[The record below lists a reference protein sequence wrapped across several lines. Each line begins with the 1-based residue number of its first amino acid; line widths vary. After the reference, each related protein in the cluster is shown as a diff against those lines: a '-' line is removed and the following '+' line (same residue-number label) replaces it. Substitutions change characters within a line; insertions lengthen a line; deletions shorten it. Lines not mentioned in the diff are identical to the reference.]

1 MPRRKDI
8 KKVLMIGSGPIVIGQ
23 ACEFDY
29 SGSQACKALREEGY
43 FTILVNSNPATI
55 MTDPGMADVTYIE
68 PLTVEMVTKII
79 AKERPDAILP
89 TLGGQTGLNLA
100 FFLMKEGVLKK
111 YGVESIG
118 ASVKAI
124 SCAEDRELFKKAMQE
139 IGVDVPKSGIAISVE
154 EGMKIGLGIGFPL
167 ILRPAYC
174 LGGSG
179 GSIAYNK
186 EELEKFLAKGL
197 ETSPVHQILVEQSV
211 LGWKEIEFEVMRDCA
226 DNVIMITSMENVDPM
241 GVHTGDSMVVAPAQ
255 TLTAEEYTNFV
266 NLSKRIIRRID
277 ITGGGAN
284 IQFAQ
289 NPDNG
294 RIVIIEVNPRLS
306 RSSAL
311 ASKATGFPI
320 ARVATKLAVGF
331 TLPEVMNQITG
342 KTTSFFEPTVDY
354 CVFKICRFAFE
365 KFPRAERVLNTS
377 MKAVG
382 EAMSIGRNFK
392 EALQKGIRS
401 IEISRFGFGAD
412 GKDKITDEMLK
423 QPENGLIKLIKDKI
437 RVPNDE
443 RIFYIR
449 YALKAGL
456 SSDEI
461 CSLSHMDRWFI
472 DNMKELVE
480 LEEKIKKFR
489 NNKPDEEIRIAFDLL
504 QEAKREGFSDRQLAY
519 LLNSKE
525 ERVRELRKKQ
535 NIKPVYKLVDTCA
548 GEFSAAQP
556 YFYSTYETQEE
567 ARVSKNK
574 KVIILGGGPNRI
586 GQGIEFD
593 YCCCHAAYALKE
605 EGIDSIMVNCNP
617 ETVSTDYDTSDRL
630 YFEPLTQEDILNI
643 IELEKPMGVIV
654 QFGGQTPLNLAVP
667 LRKAGVNLLGTS
679 ADSID
684 IAEDRKRFKQMLHK
698 LDLLQPEN
706 GTAFNYEEAKEV
718 ARKIGYPVLV
728 RPSYVLGGR
737 AMEIVYDESLLE
749 KFIKEA
755 AEVSGEHPVLIDKF
769 LEDAI
774 EVDVDLV
781 GDNETFV
788 IGGIM
793 EHIEEAG
800 IHSGD
805 SAMSLPTYSLS
816 TDILDKVR
824 QATYKMARE
833 LNVVGLMNVQYAVK
847 DEKVYVLEVNP
858 RASRTVPLVSKVI
871 GVPLAKLATKVMLGA
886 KLKDLGFTQEIIPKH
901 VAVKESVFPF
911 SRFPGVDVILGPEM
925 KSTGEVMGIDR
936 DFGLAY
942 IKSQIA
948 AGQNLPKK
956 GNVFI
961 SVRDKDKR
969 TVVFIAKKLEDL
981 GFHVYATSGTAAALE
996 KSNIK
1001 VGVLPK
1007 IAEGR
1012 PNILDLMKDGKIQL
1026 VINTPSGRSPREDE
1040 IKIRSQV
1047 ILYNI
1052 PYTTTISGAQATVN
1066 GIEAFIKKELEVKS
1080 LQEYHKKALSPKRK
1094 NDKGK
1099 HKKA

>member
-8 KKVLMIGSGPIVIGQ
+8 KKILMIGSGPIIIGQ

-29 SGSQACKALREEGY
+29 SGSQACKALKEEGY

-68 PLTVEMVTKII
+68 PLTVEMVEKII
-79 AKERPDAILP
+79 QKERPDAILP

-100 FFLMKEGVLKK
+100 FFLMKKGILKK

-118 ASVKAI
+118 APVEAI
-124 SCAEDRELFKKAMQE
+124 SRAEDRELFKKSMQE
-139 IGVDVPKSGIAISVE
+139 IGIDVPRSGIANSVE
-154 EGMKIGLGIGFPL
+154 EGIKIGLEIGFPL

-174 LGGSG
+174 LGGAG
-179 GSIAYNK
+179 GSTAYNK
-186 EELEKFLAKGL
+186 IELEKFLDKGL
-197 ETSPVHQILVEQSV
+197 NTSPVHQVLVEQSV

-255 TLTAEEYTNFV
+255 SLTAEEYTNFV
-266 NLSKRIIRRID
+266 NLSKKIIRKVG

-294 RIVIIEVNPRLS
+294 HIVIIEVNPRLS

-320 ARVATKLAVGF
+320 ARVATKLAVGL
-331 TLPEVMNQITG
+331 TLPEVINQITG

-354 CVFKICRFAFE
+354 CVFKICRFTFE
-365 KFPRAERVLNTS
+365 KFPQAQRVINTS

-382 EAMSIGRNFK
+382 EAMAIGRNFK

-401 IEISRFGFGAD
+401 IEIGRFGFGAD
-412 GKDKITDEMLK
+412 GKDKISDEELMN
-423 QPENGLIKLIKDKI
+423 PSNGLMETIKNKI
-437 RVPNDE
+437 RIPNDE
-443 RIFYIR
+443 RIFYLR
-449 YALKAGL
+449 YGLKLGL
-456 SSDEI
+456 SVDEI
-461 CSLSHMDRWFI
+461 YNLSKIDRWFV
-472 DNMKELVE
+472 DNMKQLVE
-480 LEEKIKKFR
+480 LEEKIKEYK
-489 NNKPDEEIRIAFDLL
+489 NSHPDDQIKIPLDLL
-504 QEAKREGFSDRQLAY
+504 KQAKHDGFSDRQLAY

-525 ERVRELRKKQ
+525 ENVRKFRKHPNLKA
-535 NIKPVYKLVDTCA
+535 VYKLVDTCA
-548 GEFSAAQP
+548 GEFWPEKP
-556 YFYSTYETQEE
+556 YFYSTQGTQDES
-567 ARVSKNK
+567 RSSKNK
-574 KVIILGGGPNRI
+574 KVVILGGGPNRI

-630 YFEPLTQEDILNI
+630 YFEPVTAEDVLNI
-643 IELEKPMGVIV
+643 IDVEKPIGVIV
-654 QFGGQTPLNLAVP
+654 QFGGQTPLNLALA
-667 LRKAGVNLLGTS
+667 LRRAGVNILGTS

-684 IAEDRKRFKQMLHK
+684 IAEDRKRFKEMLQK
-698 LDLLQPEN
+698 LNLLQPDN
-706 GTAFNYEEAKEV
+706 GTAFTFQEAKEV

-749 KFIKEA
+749 KFITEA
-755 AEVSGEHPVLIDKF
+755 SSVSGEHPILIDRF

-774 EVDVDLV
+774 EVDVDLI
-781 GDNETFV
+781 GDGQTFV

-805 SAMSLPTYSLS
+805 SAMSLPTFSLS
-816 TDILDKVR
+816 ADVLDKIR
-824 QATYKMARE
+824 EATYKMAKE
-833 LNVVGLMNVQYAVK
+833 LNVVGLMNVQYAIK
-847 DEKVYVLEVNP
+847 DNQAYILEVNP
-858 RASRTVPLVSKVI
+858 RASRTIPFVSKVI
-871 GVPLAKLATKVMLGA
+871 GVPLAKLATKIILGK

-911 SRFPGVDVILGPEM
+911 NRFPGVDVILGPEM
-925 KSTGEVMGIDR
+925 KSTGEVMGIDT
-936 DFGLAY
+936 DFGRAY
-942 IKSQIA
+942 LKSQIA

-961 SVRDKDKR
+961 SVRDKDKSEI
-969 TVVFIAKKLEDL
+969 VPIARRLVEL
-981 GFHVYATSGTAAALE
+981 GFFIYATAGTAGVLE
-996 KSNIK
+996 KAGLSVK
-1001 VGVLPK
+1001 VLPK
-1007 IAEGR
+1007 IAESR
-1012 PNILDLMKDGKIQL
+1012 PNVLDLMKDGKIQF
-1026 VINTPSGRSPREDE
+1026 VINTPSGRIPRQDE
-1040 IKIRSQV
+1040 VKIRSHV
-1047 ILYNI
+1047 VLYNI
-1052 PYTTTISGAQATVN
+1052 PYTTTISGAKATISA
-1066 GIEAFIKKELEVKS
+1066 IEVLLLKKDLGVKS
-1080 LQEYHKKALSPKRK
+1080 LQEYQALKRAK
-1094 NDKGK
+1094 
-1099 HKKA
+1099 